1 MEKRENFGRYIK
13 EKRKEAGLSQKELAK
28 QLFVSE
34 SAVSKW
40 ERGLSYPDMTL
51 VTSLC
56 EILHVSEH
64 ELLTASDDMHQREIE
79 EQSRGYLR
87 ILKGYTWITYICYLA
102 VLIPCFIGNLV
113 TEHRLSWFFI
123 VVGGLAMIFS
133 FINVPV
139 MTKTR
144 RAEKCFWC
152 FYGSLIYMLCVCRI
166 VLGGDWL
173 IMSLLGIS
181 FGLLS
186 VFLPIILCSWKSNW
200 PILHHKGLICLGID
214 TVLAYLMV
222 FFGCLFY
229 VKGVTGAIIAQNL
242 WVLTIFVI
250 LAWLIFVVFRYI
262 RCSRLMKTSITV
274 ALCGVWMFLADTMVS
289 IAYSNR
295 IVRPGVNFHN
305 WMDFGGQ
312 NIGLVIL
319 IVGAVMIAASMIR
332 DMRK

>member
-13 EKRKEAGLSQKELAK
+13 EKRKAAGLSQKELAT

-87 ILKGYTWITYICYLA
+87 ILKRLYMGDVSLLSDSFNP
-102 VLIPCFIGNLV
+102 VLYRESCDGAPPLLV
-113 TEHRLSWFFI
+113 LYCSRW
-123 VVGGLAMIFS
+123 LAMVFS

-152 FYGSLIYMLCVCRI
+152 FYGSIIYMLCVCRI
-166 VLGGDWL
+166 VLGGNWL
-173 IMSLLGIS
+173 IMSLLGVS
-181 FGLLS
+181 FGLLGI
-186 VFLPIILCSWKSNW
+186 FLPIILCSWHYDW
-200 PILHHKGLICLGID
+200 PILRHKGLICMALD
-214 TVLAYLMV
+214 TVLSYFDGIFRLLV
-222 FFGCLFY
+222 LCERRDRCHYCSELVGSDRFFNTCMGNF
-229 VKGVTGAIIAQNL
+229 
-242 WVLTIFVI
+242 
-250 LAWLIFVVFRYI
+250 
-262 RCSRLMKTSITV
+262 
-274 ALCGVWMFLADTMVS
+274 CGVPIHQM
-289 IAYSNR
+289 
-295 IVRPGVNFHN
+295 
-305 WMDFGGQ
+305 
-312 NIGLVIL
+312 
-319 IVGAVMIAASMIR
+319 
-332 DMRK
+332 